1 MLTGKGPF
9 AIERNRIPHLLFLS
23 LGFFIYLRKL
33 FCILFVAQLLLA
45 FARIMLDFL
54 RSFFEPIPLPV
65 ENILL

>member
-9 AIERNRIPHLLFLS
+9 AIERNRIPAFIISFIGFLF
-23 LGFFIYLRKL
+23 YLRKL